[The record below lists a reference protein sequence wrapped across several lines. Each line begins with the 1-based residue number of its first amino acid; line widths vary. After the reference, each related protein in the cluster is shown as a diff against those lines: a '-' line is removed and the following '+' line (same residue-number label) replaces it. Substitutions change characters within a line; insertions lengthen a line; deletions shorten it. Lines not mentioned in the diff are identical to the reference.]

1 MLVHCHC
8 KKLHLIADNLA
19 MFGDT
24 DTNVERILEER
35 GEEVRRISEG
45 DPELLELDMPIEKD
59 ATNDST
65 NG

>member
-1 MLVHCHC
+1 
-8 KKLHLIADNLA
+8 

-45 DPELLELDMPIEKD
+45 DPELLELDTPIEKD